1 VSLIR
6 EDIEKLCLLARLEIT
21 SSEMS
26 DVEAKLTDIVT
37 LVDELQAVDTD
48 GVTPMAHPL
57 DRSQRLRPDEVTETN
72 DRERIQGGA
81 AAVEQGLYLV
91 PKVIE

>member
-21 SSEMS
+21 SSEIL
-26 DVEAKLTDIVT
+26 DVEEKLTDIVA
-37 LVDELQAVDTD
+37 LVGELQAVDTD

-57 DRSQRLRPDEVTETN
+57 DRSQRLRQDEVTETN
-72 DRERIQGGA
+72 DRERIQDGA
-81 AAVEQGLYLV
+81 PAVEQGLYLV

>member
-1 VSLIR
+1 MSLIR

-57 DRSQRLRPDEVTETN
+57 DRAQRLRQDAVTEID
-72 DRERIQGGA
+72 DRERIQDGA
-81 AAVEQGLYLV
+81 PAVEQGLYLV